1 MSTVP
6 KNVKYLMMYI
16 AGDIITSE
24 NPGKG
29 LRKWR
34 EIFNVQ
40 QNELSRKIKIP
51 PPVISNYEQGRRLP
65 GIKAIDKI
73 VKGLIDIDRERGY
86 PVSSKIFGFMFESDA
101 ILDMKDFTTPVSV
114 KKFVEAVEGEILYG
128 KHLTERPV
136 FGYTVI
142 DSIKAILS
150 MSGYEFFRLMGLTTA
165 RAAIFTNVS
174 KGRSPMIAVRVYPI
188 KPMVVIIHGP
198 KKINDQLPIKIA
210 EIEQIPLILSK
221 IDTVEKLLTALRRIH
236 E

>member
-1 MSTVP
+1 MSTIP
-6 KNVKYLMMYI
+6 KNIKYLMMYI
-16 AGDIITSE
+16 AGDIVMSE

-40 QNELSRKIKIP
+40 QNELSRKIRMP
-51 PPVISNYEQGRRLP
+51 PPVISNYEQGRRFP
-65 GIKAIDKI
+65 GIKAIERI
-73 VKGLIDIDRERGY
+73 VRGLIDIDRERGY
-86 PVSSKIFGFMFESDA
+86 PVSSKISGFMFESDA
-101 ILDMKDFTTPVSV
+101 ILDMRDFTTPIPV
-114 KKFVEAVEGEILYG
+114 KKFIEIVNGEVLYG
-128 KHLTERPV
+128 EHLIERPV

-150 MSGYEFFRLMGLTTA
+150 MSGYEFFKLMGLTTA
-165 RAAIFTNVS
+165 RVAIFTSVT

-188 KPMVVIIHGP
+188 KPMAVIIHGP
-198 KKINDQLPIKIA
+198 KKVTDPLPMKIA

-221 IDTVEKLLTALRRIH
+221 INTIENLLSALRRIS